1 MPNLIVIVY
10 DDPDG
15 ALAMRDTLK
24 SVAHMGKISLD
35 DSAVVVKDADGKVHV
50 KHQLDRGVKIGAGA
64 GGFLGLLLAGIFF
77 PVGGLVLGAI
87 AGGLIGASTDSGIS
101 HKFVKEV
108 SEEIQPNSSALFVIV
123 RDGDPAVALSAVR
136 QQKGTGKLFQTTL
149 SSEEEEQLRKA
160 VEKGHSESEK

>member
-1 MPNLIVIVY
+1 MSNLIVIVY

-15 ALAMRDTLK
+15 AFAMRDALK
-24 SVAHMGKISLD
+24 SVQQMGRISLD

-50 KHQLDRGVKIGAGA
+50 KHQMDRGVKIGAAG

-77 PVGGLVLGAI
+77 PIGGLVIGAI

-101 HKFVKEV
+101 PKFVKEV
-108 SEEIQPNSSALFVIV
+108 AEEIQPNHSALFVIV

-136 QQKGTGKLFQTTL
+136 QHKGTGKLFQTTL
-149 SSEEEEQLRKA
+149 APEEEEQLRKA
-160 VEKGHSESEK
+160 VEKGHTPSDE